1 MIVVGAKGFAKE
13 VLEILFQLGQTENLV
28 FFDDVSDNLPEML
41 FNCFRILRNETQVKD
56 HFEKFGNSFILG
68 LGNPKSRKFL
78 CEKFELWGGNVK
90 SIISPSAQ
98 IGNFDVIIGEGVV
111 VLPNAIISNSSYVG
125 KGCLLYYN
133 SIITHDCQIGEFVEI
148 SPGAT
153 LLGGSI
159 IGDLTHVGANA
170 TILPNIKIG
179 NNVTVGAGAIVTKSF
194 ADNKVIVGI
203 PAKILRRIE

>member
-28 FFDDVSDNLPEML
+28 FFDDVSDDLPEML
-41 FNCFRILRNETQVKD
+41 FNCFRILTNETQVKD
-56 HFEKFGNSFILG
+56 HFGKYGNSFILG
-68 LGNPKSRKFL
+68 LGNPILRKSL

-90 SIISPSAQ
+90 SIISPSAH

-133 SIITHDCQIGEFVEI
+133 SIITHDCHIGEFVEI

-170 TILPNIKIG
+170 TILPNIKLG
-179 NNVTVGAGAIVTKSF
+179 NNVTVGAGAIVTRAF
-194 ADNKVIVGI
+194 AENKVIVGI
-203 PAKILRRIE
+203 PAKILRRRE